1 MTPPSPLHVG
11 LCCVLLWCVFF
22 LDLPV
27 FLTGIGSGGRVFR
40 VPFVEWIDIHVW
52 MCDPPSPFLE
62 VCFLVS
68 FLWLGSWIRLDG
80 VFFRRKMYFYVFF
93 ALWND

>member
-1 MTPPSPLHVG
+1 MTPPSPLYVVVG
-11 LCCVLLWCVFF
+11 GWSAFF
-22 LDLPV
+22 PDLPG
-27 FLTGIGSGGRVFR
+27 FLTGIGSWRSDFR

-52 MCDPPSPFLE
+52 MCDPPLPFFGG
-62 VCFLVS
+62 VFLVS

-93 ALWND
+93 ALWNG